1 MATARSKKDYD
12 IIVVGAGPAG
22 LFAAYHICENSD
34 LRVLVIEK
42 GKAPFKRHCR
52 INDYRECFKCK
63 PCDILSGIGGAGLF
77 SGGQLHH
84 IFKPGKTAPSHVI
97 PVPPAA

>member
-1 MATARSKKDYD
+1 MATARSTKDYD
-12 IIVVGAGPAG
+12 VIVVGAGPAG

-42 GKAPFKRHCR
+42 GKTPSKRHCR

-77 SGGQLHH
+77 SD
-84 IFKPGKTAPSHVI
+84 GKLNYI
-97 PVPPAA
+97 Y